1 MDRKYWE
8 DIASS
13 YNEEIFDVLRNDT
26 SGVIISAIRQL
37 ASKDKNV
44 IDIGCA
50 VGKWLPLLASNFKN
64 VIAADISA
72 ANLEIARENCK
83 EFSNIEYVR
92 MDMSA
97 RKQKII
103 ACDTAVC
110 INAILTSSEKK
121 RINFFKSLSR
131 CLVTGGELVL
141 VVPSLESSMYTSI
154 IRKRWKVDKESRG
167 SNSPRTA
174 IKKLKNLKQGNVEI
188 DGVPT
193 KHYLESELELLLY
206 LEGFTIDTIEKV
218 EYSWK
223 TEFIKPPKWLKHPY
237 PWDWMCVARKAVS

>member
-8 DIASS
+8 EIASN

-26 SGVIISAIRQL
+26 SGVIVSAIHQL
-37 ASKDKNV
+37 ASKEKNV

-50 VGKWLPLLASNFKN
+50 VGKWLPLLASGFQK
-64 VIAADISA
+64 VIAADISS
-72 ANLEIARENCK
+72 ANLEIAKENCK
-83 EFSNIEYVR
+83 EYTNIDYLR

-97 RKQKII
+97 GKKNITPS
-103 ACDTAVC
+103 DVAVC
-110 INAILTSSEKK
+110 INAILTSSQKK

-131 CLVTGGELVL
+131 CLVKGGELVL

-154 IRKRWKVDKESRG
+154 IRKRWKIDKESLG

-193 KHYLESELELLLY
+193 KHYLESELQLLLL
-206 LEGFTIDTIEKV
+206 LEGFRVESIQKV

-223 TEFIKPPKWLKHPY
+223 TEFIKPPKWLRYPY
-237 PWDWMCVARKAVS
+237 PWDWLCIARKK